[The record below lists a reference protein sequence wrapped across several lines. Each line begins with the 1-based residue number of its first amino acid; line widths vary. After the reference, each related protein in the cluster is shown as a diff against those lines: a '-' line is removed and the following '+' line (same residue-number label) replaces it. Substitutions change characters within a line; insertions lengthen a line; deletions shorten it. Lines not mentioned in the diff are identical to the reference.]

1 MAVVSV
7 RRWASASGFV
17 GIVPVDQAL
26 NNFSRVEQMVNTEE
40 THPTG
45 TPAKAAPRRR
55 LEAREREQ
63 QIIVGATDFFA
74 RRGLEAQMRELAAE
88 LGIAHTL
95 LYHYFPTKRQLIER
109 VYEETIAGRWEAR
122 WETLLDDTRLPVADK
137 LQAFYREYL
146 PAILTP
152 EWLRIL
158 VHSGLSDG
166 LIPNRYF
173 AMVREKL
180 FPRLLRELRRAG
192 GSRSKARATPREEA
206 LLLSFH
212 GGLIYHLGIWPLVY
226 QQSYMGEGDPALM
239 DIFIGDRIRGLLL
252 QAAHFAPAA
261 RGAAAKE

>member
-1 MAVVSV
+1 
-7 RRWASASGFV
+7 
-17 GIVPVDQAL
+17 
-26 NNFSRVEQMVNTEE
+26 MVNTAE
-40 THPTG
+40 TRPKRGAPKATR
-45 TPAKAAPRRR
+45 AAPAPEDSAKTPGAASGRKR
-55 LEAREREQ
+55 LDAREREQ
-63 QIIVGATDFFA
+63 QIIEGATEFFA

-109 VYEETIAGRWEAR
+109 VYEETIAGRWDTR
-122 WETLLDDTRLPVADK
+122 WEALLDDPQLGVADK

-173 AMVREKL
+173 ALVRERL
-180 FPRLLRELRRAG
+180 FPRLLRELRRAC
-192 GSRSKARATPREEA
+192 GSRSKAKASAREEG
-206 LLLSFH
+206 LLMAFH

-226 QQSYMGEGDPALM
+226 QQGYTGQGDAALT
-239 DIFIGDRIRGLLL
+239 DSFIADRIRGLLL
-252 QAAHFAPAA
+252 QAPEIVTQVASA
-261 RGAAAKE
+261 RA

>member
-1 MAVVSV
+1 M
-7 RRWASASGFV
+7 G
-17 GIVPVDQAL
+17 PVDQAF
-26 NNFSRVEQMVNTEE
+26 NNFSRVEQMVNTAE
-40 THPTG
+40 TR
-45 TPAKAAPRRR
+45 AVFVKASVATKAVAPVRRR

-63 QIIVGATDFFA
+63 QIVAGATDFFA

-109 VYEETIAGRWEAR
+109 VYETTIAGRWDAR
-122 WETLLDDTRLPVADK
+122 WETLLDETRTPVADK
-137 LQAFYREYL
+137 LLAFYREYL
-146 PAILTP
+146 AAILTP

-180 FPRLLRELRRAG
+180 FPRLLREARRAA
-192 GSRSKARATPREEA
+192 GSRSKASATPREEA
-206 LLLSFH
+206 LLMTFH

-226 QQSYMGEGDPALM
+226 QQHFAGQGDALM
-239 DIFIGDRIRGLLL
+239 IDQFIADRIRGLLA
-252 QAAHFAPAA
+252 QAGEFVPA
-261 RGAAAKE
+261 RSRN

>member
-1 MAVVSV
+1 
-7 RRWASASGFV
+7 
-17 GIVPVDQAL
+17 
-26 NNFSRVEQMVNTEE
+26 MVNTEE
-40 THPTG
+40 TRANVTAAEAVDG
-45 TPAKAAPRRR
+45 PALRAKTAVPVRRR

-63 QIIVGATDFFA
+63 QIVAGATDFFA

-95 LYHYFPTKRQLIER
+95 LYHYFPSKRQLIER
-109 VYEETIAGRWEAR
+109 VYETTIAGRWDPR
-122 WETLLDDTRLPVADK
+122 WETLLDDTRAPAALK

-146 PAILTP
+146 QAILTP

-180 FPRLLRELRRAG
+180 FPRLLRETRRAA
-192 GSRSKARATPREEA
+192 GSRSKAAATPREEA
-206 LLLSFH
+206 ALMAFH

-226 QQSYMGEGDPALM
+226 QQHFTGQGDAAM
-239 DIFIGDRIRGLLL
+239 VDQFIADRISGLLA
-252 QAAHFAPAA
+252 QAADFVPT
-261 RGAAAKE
+261 RGTR